1 MIFTPFDLSAAITL
15 LFLSLSSSRLPIP
28 SRGEREKT
36 KGRRRR
42 RGGRKWAKREGKPRE
57 ARMTASYTSP
67 LVITV
72 RRFTAGRL
80 LYSKDPRGRGKDT
93 IPRQNF
99 PAKRRKAFSVAQFAR
114 RVCSRFIGRVNLSDR
129 RTRRARCRQWR
140 TDPSSSPTL
149 LKTTPLAPK
158 YPAGDTAYRGLINEP
173 KSSWLIL

>member
-1 MIFTPFDLSAAITL
+1 
-15 LFLSLSSSRLPIP
+15 
-28 SRGEREKT
+28 
-36 KGRRRR
+36 
-42 RGGRKWAKREGKPRE
+42 
-57 ARMTASYTSP
+57 MTASYTSP

-129 RTRRARCRQWR
+129 GAPGVANGEPTPRHPPLYSKLHPWRRSIPQVIPR
-140 TDPSSSPTL
+140 
-149 LKTTPLAPK
+149 
-158 YPAGDTAYRGLINEP
+158 IVV
-173 KSSWLIL
+173 